1 MDKIV
6 RDVHVERYYP
16 SVVAPSAEF
25 KVLAEIEDPEFTVVW
40 ERVWR
45 RFANTFVYEID
56 EEGAARWEVMLRM
69 VRGDNL
75 PIEERK
81 RRILA
86 RIRAMVPY
94 TIRSFWT
101 MLYAMFG
108 EGVAVPLRVLEKRE
122 LWLDISRAHIFRAN
136 EVRRF
141 ARVIAPANLTVNI
154 SSTEEVTANLYFAGY
169 VARRKI
175 TVIDSGGDI
184 SYDVPAAQMGF
195 AGTVKRSKHI
205 VIRSE

>member
-75 PIEERK
+75 PLEERK

-101 MLYAMFG
+101 MLDAMFG

-122 LWLDISRAHIFRAN
+122 LWLDISRAHISRAN

-175 TVIDSGGDI
+175 TVIDSGDDI

>member
-1 MDKIV
+1 MDEIV
-6 RDVHVERYYP
+6 RDVRVERYYP

-25 KVLAEIEDPEFTVVW
+25 KVLAEIENPEFTVVW

-56 EEGAARWEVMLRM
+56 ETGAARWEDMLRM
-69 VRGDNL
+69 IRGDNL
-75 PIEERK
+75 PLGTR
-81 RRILA
+81 RQRILA
-86 RIRAMVPY
+86 RINAMTPYSVRAF
-94 TIRSFWT
+94 RS
-101 MLYAMFG
+101 MLDAMFG
-108 EGVAVPLRVLEKRE
+108 AGVALPSEVFAKYE
-122 LWLDISRAHIFRAN
+122 LWLDIARTHIFRAN

-141 ARVIAPANLTVNI
+141 ARVIVPANLTVNI
-154 SSTEEVTANLYFAGY
+154 SSTATVTENLYFAGY
-169 VARRKI
+169 VASKKI

-195 AGTVKRSKHI
+195 AGTVKSSKHI

>member
-6 RDVHVERYYP
+6 RDVRVERYYP

-25 KVLAEIEDPEFTVVW
+25 KTLAGIENPEYKVQW
-40 ERVWR
+40 EHLWR

-56 EEGAARWEVMLRM
+56 EVGAARWEDMLRM
-69 VRGDNL
+69 IRGDNL
-75 PIEERK
+75 PLETRK
-81 RRILA
+81 QRILA
-86 RIRAMVPY
+86 RINAMTPYSIRAF
-94 TIRSFWT
+94 RS
-101 MLYAMFG
+101 MLDAMFG
-108 EGVAVPLRVLEKRE
+108 AGVALPSEVFAKYE
-122 LWLDISRAHIFRAN
+122 LWLDITRANIFRAN

-154 SSTEEVTANLYFAGY
+154 SSTATVTENLYFAGY
-169 VARRKI
+169 VARKKI

-184 SYDVPAAQMGF
+184 SYNVPAAQLSF

-205 VIRSE
+205 VIRSD

>member
-6 RDVHVERYYP
+6 RDVRVERYYP

-25 KVLAEIEDPEFTVVW
+25 KVLAQIENPEFTVLW
-40 ERVWR
+40 EQVWR

-75 PIEERK
+75 PLEERK

-94 TIRSFWT
+94 TIRSFRT
-101 MLYAMFG
+101 MLDAMFG
-108 EGVAVPLRVLEKRE
+108 AQITTPSRVLAKRE
-122 LWLDISRAHIFRAN
+122 LWIDIARTHIFRAN

-205 VIRSE
+205 VIRSD